1 MEFFTADLCDELG
14 DKVQVL
20 EPILKSFGAKQKFSG
35 KIETILLDEDNSDL
49 ITLLKEDGTGKVV
62 VVDVSGVY
70 VAVVGENLMKLAL
83 KNNWNGIV
91 VNGYVRD
98 ITYTSKIDV
107 GLMAIGTCPKKSQKK
122 ATGVREKTV
131 EFGKIKFV
139 PNHTIYVDNDGV
151 IVIDEL

>member
-20 EPILKSFGAKQKFSG
+20 EPILKSFGAKQKFNG

-70 VAVVGENLMKLAL
+70 VAVVGENLMKLAF

-98 ITYTSKIDV
+98 ITYTNKIDV

-122 ATGVREKTV
+122 AIGVRDKTV
-131 EFGKIKFV
+131 SFGKVKFI
-139 PNHTIYVDNDGV
+139 PNHTIYVDSDG
-151 IVIDEL
+151 IITIDEL